1 MIRCAL
7 ALSLRPLTSTPRARR
22 SSISAV
28 RTAGST
34 TTPLPMTHV
43 RPGYRIP
50 DGMRWNFHV
59 SPAWMIVW
67 PALLPPWKRTTTSAC
82 SARRSMTLPLP
93 SSPHWAPTITVPG
106 ISCESVGG
114 ATPRRVPAGPDP
126 AHSGGALEAQEPR
139 VLTLEG
145 ERHVA
150 EAAVAV
156 LGDDEVG
163 LARAVGVLVVVLVA
177 VDEHDEVGVLLD
189 LAGLAQVGEHRALV
203 GARLDAARQLRQRDD
218 GDLELAR
225 EDLQAAGDLADRLHA
240 VVGARVGAQ
249 QLEVVDDD
257 HAQAAVLAHRLLVQA
272 PRLGPDL
279 EDADVRRV
287 VDVQRRAVVARGG
300 LQDALPLA

>member
-22 SSISAV
+22 SSISVV

-34 TTPLPMTHV
+34 TTPLPITHV
-43 RPGYRIP
+43 RPGYRMP
-50 DGMRWNFHV
+50 LGMRWNFHV

-114 ATPRRVPAGPDP
+114 AEGLRR
-126 AHSGGALEAQEPR
+126 ALQAQEAG
-139 VLTLEG
+139 VLALEG
-145 ERHVA
+145 EGHVA
-150 EAAVAV
+150 QAAVAV
-156 LGDDEVG
+156 LGDDQVG
-163 LARAVGVLVVVLVA
+163 LTRAVGVLVVVLVA

-225 EDLQAAGDLADRLHA
+225 EDLQAAGDLADGLHA
-240 VVGARVGAQ
+240 VVGARVGPQ
-249 QLEVVDDD
+249 QLE
-257 HAQAAVLAHRLLVQA
+257 
-272 PRLGPDL
+272 
-279 EDADVRRV
+279 
-287 VDVQRRAVVARGG
+287 
-300 LQDALPLA
+300 

>member
-1 MIRCAL
+1 M
-7 ALSLRPLTSTPRARR
+7 
-22 SSISAV
+22 
-28 RTAGST
+28 
-34 TTPLPMTHV
+34 
-43 RPGYRIP
+43 P

-106 ISCESVGG
+106 ISSESVGG
-114 ATPRRVPAGPDP
+114 AEGLRR
-126 AHSGGALEAQEPR
+126 ALQAQEPR
-139 VLTLEG
+139 VLALEREG
-145 ERHVA
+145 HVTQ
-150 EAAVAV
+150 AAVAV

>member
-1 MIRCAL
+1 M
-7 ALSLRPLTSTPRARR
+7 
-22 SSISAV
+22 
-28 RTAGST
+28 
-34 TTPLPMTHV
+34 
-43 RPGYRIP
+43 P

-67 PALLPPWKRTTTSAC
+67 PALLPPWKGTTTSAC

-106 ISCESVGG
+106 ISYESVGG
-114 ATPRRVPAGPDP
+114 REGRRPLRR
-126 AHSGGALEAQEPR
+126 ALQAQEPR
-139 VLTLEG
+139 VLALEG

-218 GDLELAR
+218 GDLEF
-225 EDLQAAGDLADRLHA
+225 
-240 VVGARVGAQ
+240 
-249 QLEVVDDD
+249 
-257 HAQAAVLAHRLLVQA
+257 
-272 PRLGPDL
+272 
-279 EDADVRRV
+279 
-287 VDVQRRAVVARGG
+287 
-300 LQDALPLA
+300 

>member
-28 RTAGST
+28 RTPGST

-59 SPAWMIVW
+59 SPACMIVW

-114 ATPRRVPAGPDP
+114 AEGLRR
-126 AHSGGALEAQEPR
+126 ALQAQEAG
-139 VLTLEG
+139 VLALEG
-145 ERHVA
+145 EGHVA
-150 EAAVAV
+150 QAAVAV
-156 LGDDEVG
+156 LGDDQVG
-163 LARAVGVLVVVLVA
+163 LTRAVGVLVVVLVA

-203 GARLDAARQLRQRDD
+203 GPRLDAARELRQRDD
-218 GDLELAR
+218 RDLELAR
-225 EDLQAAGDLADRLHA
+225 EDLQAT
-240 VVGARVGAQ
+240 
-249 QLEVVDDD
+249 
-257 HAQAAVLAHRLLVQA
+257 
-272 PRLGPDL
+272 
-279 EDADVRRV
+279 
-287 VDVQRRAVVARGG
+287 
-300 LQDALPLA
+300 